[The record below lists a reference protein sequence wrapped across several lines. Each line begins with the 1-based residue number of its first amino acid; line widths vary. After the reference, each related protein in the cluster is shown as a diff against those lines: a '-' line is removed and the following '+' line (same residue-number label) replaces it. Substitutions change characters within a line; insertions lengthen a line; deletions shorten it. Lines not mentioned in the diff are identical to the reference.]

1 MAKLIQAIGTYGPR
15 VEVTRTVQT
24 RQIAEYIAGR
34 TSLNRGEIEGTLREL
49 NEAIVFF
56 AKQGQAVKLEGVGTF
71 TPTIDLVGVL
81 DVGFRLD
88 TSIDGALNASGAFTG
103 EVSNRG
109 NIGKSSADLKQ
120 LWNNAHPADL
130 IP

>member
-15 VEVTRTVQT
+15 VEVARTVQT

-34 TSLNRGEIEGTLREL
+34 TSLNRGEIENVLREL

-56 AKQGQAVKLEGVGTF
+56 AKQGSAVKLEGVGIF
-71 TPTIDLVGVL
+71 APSVDLGGAF

-88 TSIDGALNASGAFTG
+88 TSIDGALNGPGAFSG
-103 EVSNRG
+103 EIANRE
-109 NIGKSSADLKQ
+109 NVGKSSADLKA
-120 LWNNAHPADL
+120 LWNTAHPDDL

>member
-1 MAKLIQAIGTYGPR
+1 MA
-15 VEVTRTVQT
+15 RTVQT

-34 TSLNRGEIEGTLREL
+34 TSLNRGEIEGILREL

-56 AKQGQAVKLEGVGTF
+56 TKQGDAVKLENVGTF
-71 TPTIDLVGVL
+71 TPTIDLGGVL

-88 TSIDGALNASGAFTG
+88 TQIDGALNAPGAFTG
-103 EVSNRG
+103 EVSNRE
-109 NIGKSSADLKQ
+109 NVGKSSADLKQ
-120 LWNNAHPADL
+120 LWNTAHPDDL